1 MVEDDQPQLHSQS
14 KFLIA
19 ACYHFKMQLL
29 MIGTGNAFSAQRF
42 GCCALIQGPTGQ
54 VMIDCPDS
62 YPMALRNA
70 EKKTGWN
77 IDQLAITDLI
87 VTHLHGD
94 HCNGLESIGFLRW
107 LHHRETGAPIPKLHV
122 WKPVADRLWERLA
135 PAMDQSGAAKL
146 SDYFEIHFLNQER
159 ESLIGGM
166 KVSCRGTQHP
176 IPTSALK
183 FKADGKVIAW
193 SSDTPFDPSLIDWLT
208 KDADL
213 IIHETSPPPTHTPV
227 ELLNSLPEKIRS
239 RMRLMHMTDSFDP
252 KSTTISCMQEGEVV
266 SV

>member
-1 MVEDDQPQLHSQS
+1 
-14 KFLIA
+14 
-19 ACYHFKMQLL
+19 MQLL
-29 MIGTGNAFSAQRF
+29 MIGTGNIFSSARF
-42 GCCALIQGPTGQ
+42 GCCAIIKGPTGQ
-54 VMIDCPDS
+54 VLIDCPDS
-62 YPMALRNA
+62 LPMALRHA
-70 EKKTGWN
+70 SEKSGWK
-77 IDQLAITDLI
+77 IDSLSITDLI

-94 HCNGLESIGFLRW
+94 HCNGLESLGFTRW
-107 LHHRETGAPIPKLHV
+107 LQHRETGAALPKLHL

-146 SDYFEIHFLNQER
+146 SDYFEIHFLHPDR
-159 ESLIGGM
+159 ENVICGM

-193 SSDTPFDPSLIDWLT
+193 SSDTPFDPSLIAWLA

-227 ELLNSLPEKIRS
+227 ELLNGLQEKIRAK
-239 RMRLMHMTDSFDP
+239 MRLMHMTDEFDP
-252 KSTTISCMQEGEVV
+252 KSTTLSCLQEGEVL

>member
-1 MVEDDQPQLHSQS
+1 
-14 KFLIA
+14 
-19 ACYHFKMQLL
+19 MQLL
-29 MIGTGNAFSAQRF
+29 VIGTGNIFSSARF
-42 GCCALIQGPTGQ
+42 GCCAIIKGPTGQ
-54 VMIDCPDS
+54 VLIDCPDS
-62 YPMALRNA
+62 LPMALRHA
-70 EKKTGWN
+70 SEKSEWK
-77 IDQLAITDLI
+77 IDSLSITDLI

-94 HCNGLESIGFLRW
+94 HCNGLESLGFTRW
-107 LHHRETGAPIPKLHV
+107 LQHRETGAALPKLHL

-146 SDYFEIHFLNQER
+146 SDYFEIHFLHPDR
-159 ESLIGGM
+159 ENVICGM

-193 SSDTPFDPSLIDWLT
+193 SSDTPFDPSLIAWLA

-227 ELLNSLPEKIRS
+227 ELLNGLPEKIRS
-239 RMRLMHMTDSFDP
+239 KMRLMHMTDEFDP
-252 KSTTISCMQEGEVV
+252 KSTTLSCLQEGEVL

>member
-1 MVEDDQPQLHSQS
+1 
-14 KFLIA
+14 
-19 ACYHFKMQLL
+19 
-29 MIGTGNAFSAQRF
+29 MIGTGNIFSSARF
-42 GCCALIQGPTGQ
+42 GCCAIIKGPTGQ
-54 VMIDCPDS
+54 VLIDCPDS
-62 YPMALRNA
+62 LPMALRHA
-70 EKKTGWN
+70 GEKSGWK
-77 IDQLAITDLI
+77 IDSLSITDLI

-94 HCNGLESIGFLRW
+94 HCNGLESLGFSRW
-107 LHHRETGAPIPKLHV
+107 LQHRENGAALPKLHL

-146 SDYFEIHFLNQER
+146 SDYFEIHFLHPDR
-159 ESLIGGM
+159 ENVICGM

-193 SSDTPFDPSLIDWLT
+193 SSDTPFDPSLIDWLA

-227 ELLNSLPEKIRS
+227 ELLNGLPEKS
-239 RMRLMHMTDSFDP
+239 AP
-252 KSTTISCMQEGEVV
+252 KCD
-266 SV
+266 